1 MSARRLTPIVA
12 GLALLCCS
20 ALTQAF
26 DWRAQRDADRFSAR
40 MNELMRAEQR
50 HTDGIIAGAQ
60 ADMARQ
66 TADYYRRRAQERD
79 ARYAA
84 FQKAV
89 ADEEAARRAA
99 AVQARA
105 DAARALAEAPHIPSG
120 LEVLGA
126 MEKAARSGDAR
137 MARVLGDA
145 YRAGVGAVRPSA
157 ETAAQWY
164 RLAAQG
170 GDAAAASALGAMYA
184 NGIGVPKDDAA
195 AFRYTLQGA
204 QGGDEVALGNVGT
217 LYEFGIGTA
226 RNEAEAVRW
235 YRQAARGVSAPMP
248 VPRWRSCARPR
259 RPVTAPRRCLPPTP
273 C

>member
-1 MSARRLTPIVA
+1 
-12 GLALLCCS
+12 
-20 ALTQAF
+20 
-26 DWRAQRDADRFSAR
+26 

-157 ETAAQWY
+157 ETGTTSSPWRATRAWAG
-164 RLAAQG
+164 RTKL
-170 GDAAAASALGAMYA
+170 
-184 NGIGVPKDDAA
+184 
-195 AFRYTLQGA
+195 TELQPGC
-204 QGGDEVALGNVGT
+204 
-217 LYEFGIGTA
+217 
-226 RNEAEAVRW
+226 
-235 YRQAARGVSAPMP
+235 S
-248 VPRWRSCARPR
+248 
-259 RPVTAPRRCLPPTP
+259 LPSPNW
-273 C
+273 